1 MVSRKDFPH
10 LMSTD
15 HIGFQIRTLSNL
27 ISRKINQ
34 MVSEEEE
41 NLTAN
46 QSWVLD
52 YLTLHQEQ
60 DIMQRDIEKKFSIRR
75 STASHM
81 LQLMEKNGLI
91 YRQSVA
97 KDARLKQLK
106 LTPKAI
112 AANQRVEERIDRM
125 EAKLIRDVA
134 EEDLEIFY
142 MVLERM
148 KKNLGE

>member
-10 LMSTD
+10 LMPTD

-81 LQLMEKNGLI
+81 LQLMEKNGYI
-91 YRQSVA
+91 RRISA
-97 KDARLKQLK
+97 PDDA
-106 LTPKAI
+106 
-112 AANQRVEERIDRM
+112 
-125 EAKLIRDVA
+125 
-134 EEDLEIFY
+134 
-142 MVLERM
+142 RM
-148 KKNLGE
+148 KKLIITEKGIEAQRRMKDRLCRFEDLFQSNITPEDLQYLKKLFNQLEENIK